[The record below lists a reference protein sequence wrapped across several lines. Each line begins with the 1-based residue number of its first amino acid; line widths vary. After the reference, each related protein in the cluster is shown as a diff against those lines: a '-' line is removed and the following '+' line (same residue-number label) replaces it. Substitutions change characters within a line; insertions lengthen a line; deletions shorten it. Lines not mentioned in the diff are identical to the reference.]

1 MIFTRPNRVEHQFT
15 VCKRRVPLD
24 LVLDSLPS
32 GLKVD
37 ITVGA
42 RIATSKSQPRAPVAM
57 VVS

>member
-1 MIFTRPNRVEHQFT
+1 
-15 VCKRRVPLD
+15 